1 MRNIFCLLAPLLIL
15 CLNNLN
21 SQTKFNVNIYGGY
34 SLPVGELKGD
44 FPDSLNSSGSLDFT
58 KSRTL
63 LTKTGFN
70 FGATGKYVADTT
82 GHARLTAGF
91 NYSSFKGSKDYSRTA
106 GITSFKNSVGIFT
119 ISVGAEYSLSPK
131 DKVNPF
137 AGLDLSVNIFSGKI
151 EASGD
156 TAYIIDRKS
165 ETRFGVVA
173 TGGVDIKLNKNIG
186 IVIGIK
192 YVFANLIGRKTE
204 TASTN
209 GNSIT
214 DDEEGGTIAL
224 IEIPLN
230 DDETSSNKSKT
241 INYIQF
247 YTGLSLYLGNL
258 IGK

>member
-1 MRNIFCLLAPLLIL
+1 MAALLIL
-15 CLNNLN
+15 CLNSLN
-21 SQTKFNVNIYGGY
+21 AQTKFNVNVYGGY
-34 SLPVGELKGD
+34 SLPAGDLKGD

-70 FGATGKYVADTT
+70 FGATGKYVVDTT

-91 NYSSFKGSKDYSRTA
+91 NYSSFKGNKDYSRTS
-106 GITSFKNSVGIFT
+106 GITTLKNSVGIFT
-119 ISVGAEYSLSPK
+119 ISAGAEYSLSPK

-137 AGLDLSVNIFSGKI
+137 AGLDLAVNIFSGKI
-151 EASGD
+151 ESSGD

-165 ETRFGVVA
+165 EARFGVVA

-192 YVFANLIGRKTE
+192 YAFANLIGRKTE
-204 TASTN
+204 TSSIN
-209 GNSIT
+209 DNSIT

-224 IEIPLN
+224 IELPLN
-230 DDETSSNKSKT
+230 DDETSSNRSKT

-247 YTGLSLYLGNL
+247 YAGLSIYLGD
-258 IGK
+258 IVGK